1 MWNFI
6 RTLKL
11 IFSQKQEQLKN
22 MKNVFNC
29 TVFLSFVKSEM
40 LIEVALF

>member
-1 MWNFI
+1 MEFYKNI
-6 RTLKL
+6 EAD
-11 IFSQKQEQLKN
+11 FSQKQEQLKN

-29 TVFLSFVKSEM
+29 TVFLSFVKSEV